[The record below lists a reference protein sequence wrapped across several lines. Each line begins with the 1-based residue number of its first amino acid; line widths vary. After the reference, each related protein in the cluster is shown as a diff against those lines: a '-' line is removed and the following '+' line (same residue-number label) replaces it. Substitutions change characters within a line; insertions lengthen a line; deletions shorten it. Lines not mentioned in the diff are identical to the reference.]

1 MKKTAVELIE
11 KKVKSEI
18 NIIEMDYNKGIQ
30 ISVSV
35 LVDVLKKI
43 LAEVKQAKEMADS
56 QRILDTNHGYSQ
68 GYDDGVKNLE
78 PMKPELLVLRDTIE

>member
-56 QRILDTNHGYSQ
+56 QRRLDTNHGYSQ